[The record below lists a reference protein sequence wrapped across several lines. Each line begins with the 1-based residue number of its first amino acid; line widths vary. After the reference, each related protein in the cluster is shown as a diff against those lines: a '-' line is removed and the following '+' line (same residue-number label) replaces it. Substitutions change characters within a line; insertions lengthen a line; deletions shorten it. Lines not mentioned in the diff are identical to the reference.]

1 MGIPS
6 IVGDGVSSVPQPK
19 FPEGTC
25 HPRLGETPD
34 TQWPFGSPRFDVAV
48 RPVIQ
53 PKVDPCRRGRRRGNW
68 RRVTEEPGLLAW
80 NEDRLLEDLTQSRP
94 SLAIDAP
101 PNGGNLQPA
110 RTAAGPSVD
119 RRMDQGGRG
128 LPRILER
135 PTVAPPPFLPLLRG
149 PLGPRGCATVQQA
162 IPHLSLHSQISPA
175 DCDDDVRWQPM
186 ETTRWEANPPRPLS
200 LVHTLVQF
208 PRRRQSPEQRSPYST
223 DLVVT
228 THHSPRCRL
237 IWTVPRPPS
246 PNLSASIQHK
256 PPTSTSSFPTAA

>member
-34 TQWPFGSPRFDVAV
+34 TQWPFGSPRIDVAV

-80 NEDRLLEDLTQSRP
+80 NEDRLVGDFTQSRP

-186 ETTRWEANPPRPLS
+186 ETTRWEANPPRPFEFGPYIGTVPTKTSESRTEIS
-200 LVHTLVQF
+200 LF
-208 PRRRQSPEQRSPYST
+208 NRPRRHHPPLTSMQT
-223 DLVVT
+223 DLDSSPAPIPQPLSINT
-228 THHSPRCRL
+228 T
-237 IWTVPRPPS
+237 
-246 PNLSASIQHK
+246 
-256 PPTSTSSFPTAA
+256 